1 MVETVCAKFV
11 SKKIRKVRWQRP
23 AAFGRPNPEYFVAGS
38 WDDEQNEVS
47 LWNTVSPDE
56 QNNDPI
62 QVSTIPVTSDV
73 NDISFYDT
81 SNFFVAL
88 GNGTIMMVRIGKK
101 LEVVHQW
108 MDIHHFKSA
117 KAPATGIVC
126 QSPEI
131 ASIGEDG
138 KLNLMR
144 MNQDKPYKTIDADSC
159 SLNAAVFTSQNEIF
173 TGNSRGMI
181 KLWDL
186 RSTTEKPVQSTSLAE
201 DSEVGVT
208 SMDRHPFQGHIVAVG
223 GYDGMLTVYDMRKAQ
238 TPVTVMEASDSCL
251 NELRFH
257 PERADHLFTASE
269 SGAVWHWVPMGAKT
283 AVSNG
288 LSTNLWL
295 SGDLAT
301 QQLNIRE
308 ILPSLPLAVNNLH
321 IEKIDTKKLN
331 PSILQLFSE
340 IVESY
345 LKLCITSSSQPEN
358 TECSSLLLTI
368 DAALSYV
375 WEQLHT
381 GQWKDVDPVWRQLYS
396 YISLFKTLAYLK
408 LDEDSSL
415 HLADAI
421 TACDMGLIMGEPI
434 LDGLLSSIASNINEK
449 LWESSQTKSTF
460 KETDKEEVGKE
471 CYPQLNQKNLIE
483 TVQLPS
489 IETFLL
495 DIMNKKPVVIT
506 GAMDFWPAMEERRWS
521 VNYLRKVAGYR
532 TVPIEIGSKYTDDA
546 WSQSLTTINEF
557 IDDYILKPN
566 KAAGYLAQY
575 QLFQQIPQLKND
587 IIIPDYC
594 HLGTCDDINVNA
606 WFGPL
611 GTISPLHY
619 DPDHNFLS
627 QVVGSKY
634 IRLYEEQVT
643 SSLYPFEQEL
653 LFNTSQVDVEKPDL
667 KRFPLFSSAP
677 YVETILEPRSMLYLP
692 PRMWHYIRSLS
703 TSFSVSFWWK

>member
-1 MVETVCAKFV
+1 MKESDDGTT
-11 SKKIRKVRWQRP
+11 I
-23 AAFGRPNPEYFVAGS
+23 VAS
-38 WDDEQNEVS
+38 SESATAIQNEVS

-108 MDIHHFKSA
+108 KDIHHFKST

-208 SMDRHPFQGHIVAVG
+208 SMD
-223 GYDGMLTVYDMRKAQ
+223 
-238 TPVTVMEASDSCL
+238 
-251 NELRFH
+251 
-257 PERADHLFTASE
+257 
-269 SGAVWHWVPMGAKT
+269 
-283 AVSNG
+283 
-288 LSTNLWL
+288 
-295 SGDLAT
+295 
-301 QQLNIRE
+301 
-308 ILPSLPLAVNNLH
+308 
-321 IEKIDTKKLN
+321 
-331 PSILQLFSE
+331 SE

-408 LDEDSSL
+408 LDEDSKL

-449 LWESSQTKSTF
+449 LWKSSQTKSTF

-471 CYPQLNQKNLIE
+471 CYPQLNQKDLIE

-587 IIIPDYC
+587 IVIPDYC

-606 WFGPL
+606 WFGPR

-643 SSLYPFEQEL
+643 SSLYPYEQEL

-677 YVETILEPRSMLYLP
+677 YVETILEPGSMLYLP